1 MKWENPVLI
10 DLAHGLKALGG
21 AFCWPVGSSADAAQD
36 CHNGYYIFSG
46 TCSGGGDA
54 EACTNGAAPDEA
66 RWYCTV
72 GAIFDLAPRIK
83 PYV

>member
-21 AFCWPVGSSADAAQD
+21 VFCWPVGSSADAAQD

-46 TCSGGGDA
+46 TCRGG
-54 EACTNGAAPDEA
+54 N
-66 RWYCTV
+66 
-72 GAIFDLAPRIK
+72 F
-83 PYV
+83 